1 MMNEL
6 THNPSVNVQDIKIFY
21 EDALRHVSNDE
32 PIIYGQADIDEFIA
46 KGIRILD
53 NLYSCGPKPDVSNQ
67 YHIYDLVSLIR
78 ICTEQELYIS
88 LEGLSF
94 TEISLLNDY
103 VEQTMRAYYF
113 DVA

>member
-6 THNPSVNVQDIKIFY
+6 THSPSTKVQDIKIFY
-21 EDALRHVSNDE
+21 EDALHHVLDDE
-32 PIIYGQADIDEFIA
+32 PIIYAQGTIDELITE
-46 KGIRILD
+46 GIHISD
-53 NLYSCGPKPDVSNQ
+53 SLYSCDPKPDIPNQ
-67 YHIYDLVSLIR
+67 YHIYDLVGLIR

-94 TEISLLNDY
+94 TEVSLLNDY
-103 VEQTMRAYYF
+103 VEQTMRAYYL

>member
-6 THNPSVNVQDIKIFY
+6 THNPSVKVQDIKIHY
-21 EDALRHVSNDE
+21 EDALQHVLDKK
-32 PIIYGQADIDEFIA
+32 PIIYTQGTIDELIA
-46 KGIRILD
+46 EGIRILD
-53 NLYSCGPKPDVSNQ
+53 SLYSCDQKPGVTNQ

-103 VEQTMRAYYF
+103 VEQTMRAYYL

>member
-32 PIIYGQADIDEFIA
+32 PIIYGQANIDELIA
-46 KGIRILD
+46 EGIRILD

-78 ICTEQELYIS
+78 VCTEQELYIS

-103 VEQTMRAYYF
+103 VEQTMRAYCF

>member
-1 MMNEL
+1 MK
-6 THNPSVNVQDIKIFY
+6 KIF
-21 EDALRHVSNDE
+21 LTLVLFFGISVSSV
-32 PIIYGQADIDEFIA
+32 DI
-46 KGIRILD
+46 
-53 NLYSCGPKPDVSNQ
+53 SNQ

-78 ICTEQELYIS
+78 VCTKQEFYIS

-94 TEISLLNDY
+94 TEVSLLNDY

>member
-1 MMNEL
+1 MTNEL
-6 THNPSVNVQDIKIFY
+6 THSPSVKVQDIKIHY
-21 EDALRHVSNDE
+21 EDALQHVSNDE
-32 PIIYGQADIDEFIA
+32 PIIYTQANIDELIA
-46 KGIRILD
+46 EGIRILD
-53 NLYSCGPKPDVSNQ
+53 SLYSCDPKPDVPNR

-78 ICTEQELYIS
+78 VCTEQEFYIS